1 MSDEEETDDR
11 YLAYRRSRPLVRIN
25 ILVPMSSRASS
36 LGDDSRV
43 TMGQANNASHT
54 DRRDGSGSVC
64 VNRGASHRLIR
75 SGQRI
80 IGMSTRVRTKSNAA
94 VLGQDLLNA

>member
-1 MSDEEETDDR
+1 VSPSLSETKTMSEEEETDDH
-11 YLAYRRSRPLVRIN
+11 YLAYRKSCPLVRIN

-64 VNRGASHRLIR
+64 VNRGASHRLNKVGSANFR
-75 SGQRI
+75 NVNQSPY
-80 IGMSTRVRTKSNAA
+80 
-94 VLGQDLLNA
+94 